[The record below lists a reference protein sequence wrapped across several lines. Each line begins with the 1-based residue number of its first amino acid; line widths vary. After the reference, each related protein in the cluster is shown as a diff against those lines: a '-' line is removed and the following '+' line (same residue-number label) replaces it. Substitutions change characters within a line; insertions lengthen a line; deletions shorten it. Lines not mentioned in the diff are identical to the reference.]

1 MVTRSY
7 VEQFISKVDQMPG
20 GPALSANFIKDLT
33 IYRFDNYESI
43 SESPLSSQTK
53 VDLHLFVSTAIFLKI
68 VTDEEVKNYS
78 SANEFSQLCKKRFSS
93 RYLKENHETLYKFI
107 KDDPDYNDLNE
118 PEYNAT
124 RLIFFISQK
133 LEITPIKFD
142 RVLYTLGSGRIKG
155 VRYGQKSRMYVY
167 QLLLGDL
174 KDFELN
180 AGLWDLVT
188 EFTIKY
194 FNEKDG
200 SLDLDSSRLDEMI
213 VDGGDDDYLSSEP
226 FDHHNKNKF
235 VKHWWRNRL
244 NSGATMAAVLD
255 TPEMQDLIARVL
267 ANSENCLEATQNIEK
282 DMKNNLWSYSK
293 PELTLLYLEYA
304 SAYAYYKQYGNWPEN
319 LKEIKNKAESICPKN
334 KKGNPSVFGNNL
346 NYPPQLYSF
355 IEQYFKFW
363 KFVKDEY
370 RSSILDF
377 YQNFITYYD

>member
-7 VEQFISKVDQMPG
+7 VEKFISKVDQMPG

-78 SANEFSQLCKKRFSS
+78 SANKFSSLCKKRFSS

-107 KDDPDYNDLNE
+107 KDDPDYNDLNK

-124 RLIFFISQK
+124 RLIFFLSQK

-155 VRYGQKSRMYVY
+155 VRYGQKSRMHVY

-194 FNEKDG
+194 FNKEDG

-282 DMKNNLWSYSK
+282 DMKNNLWSHSK

-370 RSSILDF
+370 NSSILDF